1 MGATR
6 EYNMTEQCRK
16 CLEEFEAFKLKHN
29 EHDKRIALL
38 EDFENWARP
47 ILEAVKTIKNDNR
60 WMIIIF
66 VAFVTIC
73 TYVYQTDIKNFMKDW
88 NDDKIDIIREINTL
102 RLEMKDKLNN
112 VNNQVITSSK
122 TNFKATVREM
132 KELKHDK
139 KD

>member
-1 MGATR
+1 
-6 EYNMTEQCRK
+6 MTEQCKK
-16 CLEEFEAFKLKHN
+16 CLEELEAFKTKH
-29 EHDKRIALL
+29 HDHEKRIALL

-102 RLEMKDKLNN
+102 KIEMKDE
-112 VNNQVITSSK
+112 IISSSK
-122 TNFKATVREM
+122 TNFKATIREM
-132 KELKHDK
+132 KEIKHDK

>member
-1 MGATR
+1 
-6 EYNMTEQCRK
+6 MTEQCRK
-16 CLEEFEAFKLKHN
+16 CLEEFEAFKTKH
-29 EHDKRIALL
+29 HDHEKRIALL

-88 NDDKIDIIREINTL
+88 NNDKIDIIREINAL
-102 RLEMKDKLNN
+102 KLEMKDELNN

-122 TNFKATVREM
+122 INFKATVREM
-132 KELKHDK
+132 KEIKHDK

>member
-1 MGATR
+1 
-6 EYNMTEQCRK
+6 MTEQCKK
-16 CLEEFEAFKLKHN
+16 CLEEFEAFKNKH
-29 EHDKRIALL
+29 HDHEKRIALL

-73 TYVYQTDIKNFMKDW
+73 TYVYQTDIKNFIKDW
-88 NDDKIDIIREINTL
+88 NSDKIDIIKEINTL
-102 RLEMKDKLNN
+102 RLEMKDELNN
-112 VNNQVITSSK
+112 VNNQVIASSK

>member
-1 MGATR
+1 
-6 EYNMTEQCRK
+6 MTEQCKK
-16 CLEEFEAFKLKHN
+16 CLEEFEAFKSKHG
-29 EHDKRIALL
+29 EHEKRIALL

-88 NDDKIDIIREINTL
+88 NDDKIDIIKEINTL
-102 RLEMKDKLNN
+102 KLEMKDELNN

-132 KELKHDK
+132 KEISKDK

>member
-1 MGATR
+1 
-6 EYNMTEQCRK
+6 MTEQCK
-16 CLEEFEAFKLKHN
+16 QCLTEFEKFKAKH
-29 EHDKRIALL
+29 EDHEKRITLL
-38 EDFENWARP
+38 EDFEKWARP

-73 TYVYQTDIKNFMKDW
+73 TYVYQTDIKNFMTRW
-88 NDDKIDIIREINTL
+88 NDDKIDIIREINSFKM
-102 RLEMKDKLNN
+102 EMKEEIND

-122 TNFKATVREM
+122 INYKGVVREM
-132 KELKHDK
+132 KEINEEKKHDK

>member
-1 MGATR
+1 
-6 EYNMTEQCRK
+6 MTEQCKK
-16 CLEEFEAFKLKHN
+16 CLEEFEVFKHKHN

-88 NDDKIDIIREINTL
+88 NSDKIDIIKEINTL
-102 RLEMKDKLNN
+102 RLEMKDELNN

-122 TNFKATVREM
+122 TNFKATVREI
-132 KELKHDK
+132 KEINQDK

>member
-1 MGATR
+1 
-6 EYNMTEQCRK
+6 MTEHCRK
-16 CLEEFEAFKLKHN
+16 CLDEFEEYKKKHN

-66 VAFVTIC
+66 TAFVAIC
-73 TYVYQTDIKNFMKDW
+73 TYVYQTDVKQFMTKW
-88 NDDKIDIIREINTL
+88 SDDKVDIIKEINKFES
-102 RLEMKDKLNN
+102 EMKDKINE
-112 VNNQVITSSK
+112 VNNQVVTSSK
-122 TNFKATVREM
+122 INYKATVREM
-132 KELKHDK
+132 KEINRDK

>member
-1 MGATR
+1 
-6 EYNMTEQCRK
+6 MTEQCRK
-16 CLEEFEAFKLKHN
+16 CLEEFEAFKNKH
-29 EHDKRIALL
+29 HDHEKRIALL

-88 NDDKIDIIREINTL
+88 NSDKIDIIKEINTL
-102 RLEMKDKLNN
+102 RLEMKDELNN

>member
-1 MGATR
+1 
-6 EYNMTEQCRK
+6 MTEQCRK
-16 CLEEFEAFKLKHN
+16 CLEEFEAFKHKHN

-73 TYVYQTDIKNFMKDW
+73 TYVYQTDIKNFMTIQNSDRVDFIKEL
-88 NDDKIDIIREINTL
+88 NLFK
-102 RLEMKDKLNN
+102 LEMKDELNN

-132 KELKHDK
+132 KELNQDK

>member
-1 MGATR
+1 
-6 EYNMTEQCRK
+6 MTEQCKK
-16 CLEEFEAFKLKHN
+16 CLEEFEAFKHKHN

-88 NDDKIDIIREINTL
+88 NSDKIDIIKEINTL
-102 RLEMKDKLNN
+102 RLEMKDELNN

-122 TNFKATVREM
+122 TNFKATVREI
-132 KELKHDK
+132 KEIKEINQDK

>member
-1 MGATR
+1 
-6 EYNMTEQCRK
+6 MTEQCRK
-16 CLEEFEAFKLKHN
+16 CLEEFEAFKNKH
-29 EHDKRIALL
+29 HDHEKRIALL

-73 TYVYQTDIKNFMKDW
+73 TYVYQTDIKNFIKDW
-88 NDDKIDIIREINTL
+88 NSDKIDIIKEINTL
-102 RLEMKDKLNN
+102 RLEMKDELNN